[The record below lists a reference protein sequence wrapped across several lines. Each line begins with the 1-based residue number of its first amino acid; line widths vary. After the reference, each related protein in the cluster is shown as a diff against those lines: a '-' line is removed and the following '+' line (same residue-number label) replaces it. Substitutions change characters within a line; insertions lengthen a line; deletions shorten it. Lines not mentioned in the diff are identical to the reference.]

1 MKFSIIHPSARPD
14 KWLAVYDYWMAKC
27 VNPDDVE
34 YILCV
39 DERWGFQPIVGE
51 WWHEGRATKNHLVW
65 NTGRRCYVDAV
76 NIAAK
81 RATGDILIVIADDQ
95 YACEGWDAKLAINL
109 SQYPN
114 PQTAKFVVEVS
125 TGTPD
130 EHNRGIIV
138 LPIFSRGWYEHL
150 VGNVFEPAYESMYA
164 DNDFCEHARQDGV
177 IIDCRHLPKFLH
189 DHPLGNTSKPWDK
202 AYAEQN
208 RPEAYK
214 LGQRIF
220 DARRLAKFG
229 HGEVQVADALKRKTI
244 ALCLLG
250 DHFQGVWVSGILS
263 LYAHL
268 IHKGFNVLAPL
279 AYTSNVYVTREEM
292 RQFVMNV
299 EPRPDLLLWL
309 DDDNICSPQH
319 FEQLLEDLE
328 SRPDVDGVFG
338 WCWIHNEAKTGCQV
352 SCGTFSPDG
361 SHWQPF
367 PPTFA
372 NGRELV
378 DVEASGFPCV
388 LMRYSAIEKA
398 GDKPFIRGILD
409 ARLTHGIGG
418 EDMAF
423 MRAASE
429 GGAKFLVDPLVKV
442 PHLKYMTIEPIF
454 AEDGKAPVK
463 IAVMMRVK
471 NEARWIGRVIDSV
484 KALGPVFVMDDGST
498 DDTRLIAKDC
508 GARYLP
514 SPFVGEMLDEAR
526 DKNFLLEVVRTE
538 TEADWILCIDG
549 DEELEPLGIQKI
561 RDACESNRGDV
572 FSLRVLYLW
581 DKPTQVRLD
590 RWYSSCNRCSLFRVM
605 PGLKFKSMYADVP
618 GAVCHTGLHTEN
630 APLTGG
636 DLTAL
641 PLNVFLLHYGY
652 MLKEDRIRKWEWYNR
667 IDPDNEIEDHYRH
680 VVQGDVPEV
689 PADAVLKH
697 AGPLELRR
705 LPRSIAPK
713 FDMDALKVPGSVPAS
728 GQAWPLSNKEVCI
741 ET

>member
-1 MKFSIIHPSARPD
+1 
-14 KWLAVYDYWMAKC
+14 
-27 VNPDDVE
+27 
-34 YILCV
+34 
-39 DERWGFQPIVGE
+39 
-51 WWHEGRATKNHLVW
+51 
-65 NTGRRCYVDAV
+65 
-76 NIAAK
+76 
-81 RATGDILIVIADDQ
+81 
-95 YACEGWDAKLAINL
+95 
-109 SQYPN
+109 
-114 PQTAKFVVEVS
+114 
-125 TGTPD
+125 
-130 EHNRGIIV
+130 
-138 LPIFSRGWYEHL
+138 
-150 VGNVFEPAYESMYA
+150 MYA

-214 LGQRIF
+214 LGQAILN
-220 DARRLAKFG
+220 RRRKAGFCKRPMEPAK
-229 HGEVQVADALKRKTI
+229 RTI

-250 DHFQGVWVSGILS
+250 DHFQGAWVSGILS

-279 AYTSNVYVTREEM
+279 AYTSNIYVSREEM

-299 EPRPDLLLWL
+299 EPKPDLLLWL

-484 KALGPVFVMDDGST
+484 KALGPVYVMDDGST
-498 DDTRLIAKDC
+498 DDTARIADEH
-508 GARYLP
+508 GAYVAP
-514 SPFVGEMLDEAR
+514 SPFSDQPLDEAR
-526 DKNFLLEVVRTE
+526 DKNWLLREARNWNRDGGP
-538 TEADWILCIDG
+538 ADWILMIDG
-549 DEELEPLGIQKI
+549 DEELEPSGIFKI
-561 RDACESNRGDV
+561 RDACESGRGDV

-581 DKPTQVRLD
+581 DKPNQVRLD
-590 RWYSSCNRCSLFRVM
+590 RWYSTCNRCSLFRVM

-630 APLTGG
+630 APLSGA

-652 MLKEDRIRKWEWYNR
+652 MVREDRIRKWEWYNR
-667 IDPDNEIEDHYRH
+667 IDPANEIEDHYRH

-713 FDMDALKVPGSVPAS
+713 FDMESLKPS
-728 GQAWPLSNKEVCI
+728 EVAANV
-741 ET
+741 